1 MYFTY
6 GEKETDYLKSKDK
19 RLGAVIDEVGP
30 IRRETDPDLFQSLVH
45 QILGQQISSKAQATL
60 WARLQDSLGTV
71 TPDTVAAADPS
82 LLNSLGIS
90 PQKSRYIRELAEKVV
105 DGSFDLEGIRS
116 LSDEEA
122 IRQLTSLS
130 GVGEWT
136 AEMILLFC
144 LERPDILSF
153 HDLGIQRGL
162 RMVYHH
168 RSISRDHFEQYRRQY
183 SPYGSVASLY
193 LWAVAGG
200 AVEGM
205 KDPEPPKSK
214 KSRKLQANTRK
225 DKSNG

>member
-6 GEKETDYLKSKDK
+6 GKKETDYLKK
-19 RLGAVIDEVGP
+19 RDQKLGTVIEAVGP
-30 IRRETDPDLFQSLVH
+30 IKREVDPDLFSSLVH

-60 WARLQDSLGTV
+60 WIRLKNALGAV
-71 TPDTVAAADPS
+71 TPETMAAADPS
-82 LLNSLGIS
+82 LLRSLGIS
-90 PQKSRYIRELAEKVV
+90 PQKSHYILELAEKVLN
-105 DGSFDLEGIRS
+105 GSFDLEGIRS
-116 LSDEEA
+116 LPDEEA
-122 IRQLTSLS
+122 VRQLTSLR

-144 LERPDILSF
+144 LERPDVLSF
-153 HDLGIQRGL
+153 YDFGIQRGL

-168 RSISRDHFEQYRRQY
+168 RTISREQFETYRRRY

-205 KDPEPPKSK
+205 KDPAPQKSK
-214 KSRKLQANTRK
+214 K
-225 DKSNG
+225 